1 MRMTTSFTGS
11 RGVRYPAPDVARGFM
26 LLLIAVANV
35 PSWNKM
41 PNGAEPPVSSVDGWW
56 MFVRTLVVD
65 HRAYPLFAMLFGF
78 GLMTMINRR
87 IASGTETYLASLPG
101 APEGREPMPHE
112 AAWAREMATID
123 AYRLVRRRGWWM
135 LLIGFV
141 HGLVFPGDII
151 GAYGLVAVLLA
162 NLLARKNYSVLYLI
176 GGIISVL
183 ALVTYLAAGTLSGGD
198 TLTASGEQSVS
209 LTVALLWV
217 VTNALQWAVVLVV
230 QVLIALIVPAAVIG
244 ARLADTDLLTH
255 PERHRRLLIS
265 VGLGGLVLGALAA
278 FHGALTL
285 ATTAQLW
292 PWDFA
297 MTEFFGLAGACGWLA
312 LLALYAGGP
321 RPDGRL
327 TGLRRLASAVGR
339 RSMTVYLSQT
349 ILFGIIF
356 GVVPLLVTGRP
367 RPPSSPWVS
376 GWQAWSC
383 APPWS
388 AAVMPDPSRPCCAR
402 PSPAASA
409 GGRRRRPR
417 PPSGP
422 GCSRDRS
429 PPPEPARPGSVRRKN
444 GRAAGSTFRWTR
456 SRRLRRTPRNHWFSY
471 GRVMNTT
478 TSSATSFTG
487 SRSLR
492 YPAPDVARGSG
503 WRVPRAVC
511 HRPPTGPGPSYVPCS
526 STSAP
531 TRCSHCSSA
540 SGWPPWS
547 TGAWHRASTPTAS
560 S

>member
-87 IASGTETYLASLPG
+87 IASGTQTYLASLPG

-176 GGIISVL
+176 AGIISVL
-183 ALVTYLAAGTLSGGD
+183 ALATYLASGTLSGGD

-255 PERHRRLLIS
+255 PERHRRLLPGRFGAGGARGVPRRADARDDGAALA
-265 VGLGGLVLGALAA
+265 VGLRHDGVLRPGRRLR
-278 FHGALTL
+278 
-285 ATTAQLW
+285 
-292 PWDFA
+292 
-297 MTEFFGLAGACGWLA
+297 LAGAAGSVCRWAQAGWPADGPALA
-312 LLALYAGGP
+312 GVRRRPPFHDRLPEPDDPVRHHLRRRSTPGDGQAPVDGAGRGRPYRPGCLAGERGP
-321 RPDGRL
+321 VRRPGARWSCRTLRDPATHGRRPQRAQEADAAAPA
-327 TGLRRLASAVGR
+327 RRLARDAGGTVADDADGDSPGSAGADAAGHAA
-339 RSMTVYLSQT
+339 SGSAGSPAGGTGPTVHAACAAAGT
-349 ILFGIIF
+349 AAG
-356 GVVPLLVTGRP
+356 PL
-367 RPPSSPWVS
+367 
-376 GWQAWSC
+376 
-383 APPWS
+383 
-388 AAVMPDPSRPCCAR
+388 SRPA
-402 PSPAASA
+402 
-409 GGRRRRPR
+409 
-417 PPSGP
+417 
-422 GCSRDRS
+422 
-429 PPPEPARPGSVRRKN
+429 
-444 GRAAGSTFRWTR
+444 
-456 SRRLRRTPRNHWFSY
+456 
-471 GRVMNTT
+471 
-478 TSSATSFTG
+478 
-487 SRSLR
+487 
-492 YPAPDVARGSG
+492 
-503 WRVPRAVC
+503 
-511 HRPPTGPGPSYVPCS
+511 PGPSAGRMAGRQ
-526 STSAP
+526 AP
-531 TRCSHCSSA
+531 PFGGHDL
-540 SGWPPWS
+540 
-547 TGAWHRASTPTAS
+547 GA
-560 S
+560 

>member
-87 IASGTETYLASLPG
+87 IASGTQTYLASLPG

-162 NLLARKNYSVLYLI
+162 NLLARKNYSALYLT

-183 ALVTYLAAGTLSGGD
+183 ALATYLASGTLSGGD

-244 ARLADTDLLTH
+244 ARLADTDLLTQ
-255 PERHRRLLIS
+255 PERHHRLLIS

-285 ATTAQLW
+285 ATTVQLW

-356 GVVPLLVTGRP
+356 GCVV
-367 RPPSSPWVS
+367 S
-376 GWQAWSC
+376 
-383 APPWS
+383 
-388 AAVMPDPSRPCCAR
+388 
-402 PSPAASA
+402 
-409 GGRRRRPR
+409 
-417 PPSGP
+417 
-422 GCSRDRS
+422 
-429 PPPEPARPGSVRRKN
+429 
-444 GRAAGSTFRWTR
+444 
-456 SRRLRRTPRNHWFSY
+456 
-471 GRVMNTT
+471 
-478 TSSATSFTG
+478 
-487 SRSLR
+487 
-492 YPAPDVARGSG
+492 
-503 WRVPRAVC
+503 
-511 HRPPTGPGPSYVPCS
+511 
-526 STSAP
+526 
-531 TRCSHCSSA
+531 
-540 SGWPPWS
+540 
-547 TGAWHRASTPTAS
+547 
-560 S
+560 